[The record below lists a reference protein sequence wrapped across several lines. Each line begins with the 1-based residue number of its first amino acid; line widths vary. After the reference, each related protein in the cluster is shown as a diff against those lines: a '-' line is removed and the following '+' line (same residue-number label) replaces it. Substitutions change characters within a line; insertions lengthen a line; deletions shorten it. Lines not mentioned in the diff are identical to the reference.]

1 MENEKEIGCVAAM
14 RNTLEH
20 MMADAEDAGREGVQP
35 MLTFEDVHLIMSALT
50 AYAHG
55 LGLKPFVDHDFE
67 MAHLGGTRKLG
78 DILAGGTFKVGTH
91 EFIVLEQRD
100 GCTLALRKDIIC
112 KMAFGTT
119 NNFAKSEVRKKLDS
133 FAAEIEAIVGE
144 GNLLGQV
151 VDLTSDDGLDDY
163 GKCMAKASLLTAQ
176 MYRQYVRILDN
187 YKLDCWWWLATAFST
202 ATHDDDKCVECV
214 SPRGYFLFGSCII
227 HVGGVRPFCIFDSDI
242 FVS

>member
-1 MENEKEIGCVAAM
+1 MENEKEIGCAAAM

-20 MMADAEDAGREGVQP
+20 MMADAEDAGREGVHL

-55 LGLKPFVDHDFE
+55 LGLKPFIDHDFE
-67 MAHLGGTRKLG
+67 LAQLG
-78 DILAGGTFKVGTH
+78 DILVGGTFKVGDH

-100 GCTLALRKDIIC
+100 GCTFALRKDIIC

-133 FAAEIEAIVGE
+133 FAAKIEAIVGE
-144 GNLLGQV
+144 GNLIGHV

-163 GKCMAKASLLTAQ
+163 GKCTAKASLLTAQ
-176 MYRQYVRILDN
+176 MYRQYVRIIDN
-187 YKLDCWWWLATAFST
+187 YKLDCWWWLVTAFST
-202 ATHDDDKCVECV
+202 ATHEDDEWVKCG
-214 SPRGYFLFGSCII
+214 SPRGIIGSDDFCSNGD
-227 HVGGVRPFCIFDSDI
+227 GGVRPFCIFNSSI
-242 FVS
+242 SVSCIE